1 MFVKIKNWNS
11 CVPEEVRKSTEFM
24 PIYPFERM
32 VYPRLHKS
40 PFIEARGSVPIVTG
54 PGSIGASVEKLEED
68 VGSSTPGQGSKR
80 RSRRTVDL
88 VGPSR
93 GGFGSGLPALPQQ
106 QQQHQQQ
113 YHHHHQQSQ
122 QNTPLHYA
130 PPKAS
135 SRMAPTLT
143 EDRTVITAAG
153 GIHNLGPQPRL
164 QKLPAETGM
173 QFRII
178 YFFKFFF
185 EKTIILIS
193 LNSET
198 FRT

>member
-40 PFIEARGSVPIVTG
+40 PFIEGHGNVPIVTG
-54 PGSIGASVEKLEED
+54 PGSIGENVERMEGD
-68 VGSSTPGQGSKR
+68 MGPSAAGQGSKR

-93 GGFGSGLPALPQQ
+93 GGFGSGLPAPPQQ
-106 QQQHQQQ
+106 QQQQQ
-113 YHHHHQQSQ
+113 HAPS
-122 QNTPLHYA
+122 HYPMPPPKPSARA
-130 PPKAS
+130 PP
-135 SRMAPTLT
+135 TVI

-153 GIHNLGPQPRL
+153 GINNLGPQPRL

-173 QFRII
+173 
-178 YFFKFFF
+178 
-185 EKTIILIS
+185 L
-193 LNSET
+193 
-198 FRT
+198 